1 MPLTEEIGDG
11 NEKLPE
17 EQERDMFFAMLEGRT
32 WEDFI
37 ETSRG
42 KFKVKYPKQK
52 DLITIGRIA
61 AFMRGG
67 IPAAQFDESTEYE
80 IQKCAALDVIVS
92 GGPAWYEK
100 AKKRDKN
107 FSWRNVPD
115 AHFVDEVY
123 AKAQQFRQKVQEQLA
138 GHKMPVAEE
147 AAGEVSGGISSDVDN
162 GLFEGVSSSAQRD
175 QP

>member
-1 MPLTEEIGDG
+1 MPLTEEIDNG

-17 EQERDMFFAMLEGRT
+17 ETERDMFFAMLEGRT
-32 WEDFI
+32 CEDFI

-42 KFKVKYPKQK
+42 KFKAKYPKQK

-67 IPAAQFDESTEYE
+67 IPASQFDESTEYE
-80 IQKCAALDVIVS
+80 IQKCAALDVIIS
-92 GGPAWYEK
+92 GGPAWYER
-100 AKKRDKN
+100 AKKKDKN

-138 GHKMPVAEE
+138 GHKKPAAKE
-147 AAGEVSGGISSDVDN
+147 ADRENAGGVPADVGD
-162 GLFEGVSSSAQRD
+162 GLFEGVSSSSQGD
-175 QP
+175 ES